1 MLDFVQ
7 NLIDGLMIGSS
18 YGLLALGF
26 TLTFGAMRRLNLS
39 YGPSIMVGVFAGTLV
54 HLQYSAGLIAVAAAT
69 MVGAAIATVYVER
82 LCFAAIRS
90 GAAVASM
97 VSSFAVWMQ
106 IEEAVTL
113 VFPRRTYTF
122 PALTDAGPIYIGEL
136 FFRIEYVVM
145 AVVAGAVMLGLWGLL
160 HRTRF
165 GLQLRAVS
173 QNPAAARF
181 SGINIPAVTFQAF
194 LVAAVI
200 GAIAGFLIAGTDQ
213 QITPKFGL
221 WATIKGLIAMML
233 GGLGSIPGAILGG
246 LLLGVVEVQSQW
258 YLGTEYRDLV
268 AYLLLF
274 AVLALRP
281 GGLMGTVVVTQ
292 EREAARRL

>member
-7 NLIDGLMIGSS
+7 NLIDGVMIGSS
-18 YGLLALGF
+18 YALLALGF
-26 TLTFGAMRRLNLS
+26 TLIFGAMRRLNLS

-54 HLQYSAGLIAVAAAT
+54 HLQYSAGLVAVAGAT
-69 MVGAAIATVYVER
+69 LIGSAIATVYVER
-82 LCFAAIRS
+82 LCFAAVRS

-113 VFPRRTYTF
+113 AFPRRTYAF
-122 PALTDAGPIYIGEL
+122 PALTDAPPVTFGEL
-136 FFRIEYVVM
+136 FFRIEYVMM
-145 AVVAGAVMLGLWGLL
+145 AAVAGLVMVALYGLIN
-160 HRTRF
+160 HTRF
-165 GLQLRAVS
+165 GLKLRAVS
-173 QNPAAARF
+173 QDPVAARF
-181 SGINIPAVTFQAF
+181 SGINLPAVTLQAF
-194 LVAAVI
+194 LLASVI

-221 WATIKGLIAMML
+221 WATLKGLIAMML

-246 LLLGVVEVQSQW
+246 LLLGVVEAQSQW
-258 YLGTEYRDLV
+258 YIGTEYRDLV
-268 AYLLLF
+268 AYLVLF
-274 AVLALRP
+274 GFLVLRP
-281 GGLMGTVVVTQ
+281 RGLMGTVAVTR